1 MTLRLELIIN
11 YSVVMQQF
19 IQIIEFN
26 TILYRLNFWFLLQFL
41 TFFDQ
46 MLKRLLFY
54 LERDSQ
60 LLIKQFVFNIFFI

>member
-1 MTLRLELIIN
+1 MTIRLEPIIKC
-11 YSVVMQQF
+11 SVAMEQF

-26 TILYRLNFWFLLQFL
+26 AILYRLNIWFLLQFL
-41 TFFDQ
+41 TVFDQ

-60 LLIKQFVFNIFFI
+60 LFNKR

>member
-41 TFFDQ
+41 KFFHQ

-60 LLIKQFVFNIFFI
+60 LFIKQFVFNIFFI